1 MFGDPLLNEMK
12 YSTKQLA
19 KVCPFNKYKGD
30 VECINGNY
38 WILNLDMVESNSG
51 RVLDKLY
58 QPIEKIGN
66 STILFNEN
74 YVLYSKLRPYLNKVV
89 IPDSTGYATSEM
101 ISMQTGSEINKYFL
115 ASLLRSDSFVSYINS
130 KTAGAKMPRVSM
142 DHLREFE
149 LIIPSIEQQNKF
161 AQFVEQIDKSK
172 FVCYSK
178 YFL

>member
-1 MFGDPLLNEMK
+1 M
-12 YSTKQLA
+12 A

-172 FVCYSK
+172 FIVQK
-178 YFL
+178 EIKDLQELLDKKMDEYFRQ